1 MNFALINK
9 PTFLGSLGL
18 LLSDTIP
25 LIIWPG
31 IGAIWVN
38 HTRTF
43 VLDNFG
49 VTYIALGAG

>member
-1 MNFALINK
+1 MNFALIDK

-18 LLSDTIP
+18 LLSVTIP

-43 VLDNFG
+43 ALDNFG
-49 VTYIALGAG
+49 V